1 MSLVYLVHR
10 GATYIDEIAAY
21 LDGLSADHRRH
32 EVRQLGRAAQER
44 LYELAAAAPPITL
57 EHFVPTATSPLTEVI
72 HDGKNTL
79 PALQTFQKRFC
90 RPAGDG
96 GRLFGYNEGVT
107 RPVLGP
113 GFFVAHP
120 TAGNAE
126 WERRGAVVVD
136 YYLVPDGEVA
146 PGWPRVVPNTHGLQV
161 LVYHQTRDFM
171 RRVSTH
177 VSIGAAYKGEKKLGA
192 YFALCRHD

>member
-10 GATYIDEIAAY
+10 SGTRIDEIAAY
-21 LDGLSADHRRH
+21 LDGLSADHRWH
-32 EVRQLGRAAQER
+32 EVQQLARRDQER
-44 LYELAAAAPPITL
+44 LYELAGAGPAITL
-57 EHFVPTATSPLTEVI
+57 DHFVPAAEPALREVI

-79 PALQTFQKRFC
+79 PVFQTFQKRFC
-90 RPAGDG
+90 RPSADGD
-96 GRLFGYNEGVT
+96 RLFGYNEGIT
-107 RPVLGP
+107 RPLLGP

-120 TAGNAE
+120 TAGNPE

-136 YYLVPDGEVA
+136 YFMVPDGEVA
-146 PGWPRVVPNTHGLQV
+146 PGWPRVVPNSHGLQV

-171 RRVSTH
+171 RRVSAH

-192 YFALCRHD
+192 YFALCRQG

>member
-1 MSLVYLVHR
+1 MSLTYLVHR
-10 GATYIDEIAAY
+10 GATHIDEIAAY
-21 LDGLSADHRRH
+21 LDGLTADHRRH
-32 EVRQLGRAAQER
+32 EVRQLGRAVQER
-44 LYELAAAAPPITL
+44 LYDLAAAAKPITL
-57 EHFVPTATSPLTEVI
+57 EHFVPADTPPLREVI

-79 PALQTFQKRFC
+79 PVFQTFQKRFC
-90 RPAGDG
+90 RPAEAGE
-96 GRLFGYNEGVT
+96 RLFGYNEGVT
-107 RPVLGP
+107 KPLLGP

-136 YYLVPDGEVA
+136 YYMVPDGEVA
-146 PGWPRVVPNTHGLQV
+146 HGWPRVVPNTHGLQV

-171 RRVSTH
+171 RRVSAH

-192 YFALCRHD
+192 YFALCRAG

>member
-1 MSLVYLVHR
+1 MSLVYLVSR
-10 GATYIDEIAAY
+10 GATRIDEIAAY
-21 LDGLSADHRRH
+21 LDGLSPDHRRH
-32 EVRQLGRAAQER
+32 EVRQLGGAEQAR
-44 LYELAAAAPPITL
+44 LYELAAGGPPITL
-57 EHFVPTATSPLTEVI
+57 EHFVPAATRSLTEVI

-79 PALQTFQKRFC
+79 PAFQTFQKRFC
-90 RPAGDG
+90 RPARGD

-107 RPVLGP
+107 RALLGP
-113 GFFVAHP
+113 GYFVAHP

-136 YYLVPDGEVA
+136 YYLVPDDDVA
-146 PGWPRVVPNTHGLQV
+146 PGWPRVVPNDHGLQV

-171 RRVSTH
+171 RRVSAH

>member
-1 MSLVYLVHR
+1 MSLVYLIKR
-10 GATYIDEIAAY
+10 GATDVGEIAAY
-21 LDGLSADHRRH
+21 LDGLSPDHRLH
-32 EVRQLGRAAQER
+32 ETRQLGGAEQAR
-44 LYELAAAAPPITL
+44 LYDLAAAAPPITL
-57 EHFVPTATSPLTEVI
+57 DHFVPAAVPALREVI

-79 PALQTFQKRFC
+79 PAFTIFQKRFC
-90 RPAGDG
+90 RPTDGDG
-96 GRLFGYNEGVT
+96 RVFGYNEGMT
-107 RPVLGP
+107 RPLLGP

-120 TAGNAE
+120 TAGNPE

-146 PGWPRVVPNTHGLQV
+146 SGWPRVVPNSQGLQV

-171 RRVSTH
+171 RRVSQH

-192 YFALCRHD
+192 YFCLCRHD

>member
-10 GATYIDEIAAY
+10 GATHIDEIAAY
-21 LDGLSADHRRH
+21 LDGLSADHRRY
-32 EVRQLGRAAQER
+32 EVRQLGKAEQER
-44 LYELAAAAPPITL
+44 LFELAAAAPPITL
-57 EHFVPTATSPLTEVI
+57 EHFVPAARPPRTEVI

-79 PALQTFQKRFC
+79 PAFQTFQKRFC
-90 RPAGDG
+90 RPDGDG
-96 GRLFGYNEGVT
+96 GRLFGYNEGIT
-107 RPVLGP
+107 RALLGP

-136 YYLVPDGEVA
+136 YYMMPDGEVA
-146 PGWPRVVPNTHGLQV
+146 PGWPRVVPNTEGLQV

-171 RRVSTH
+171 RRVSAH